1 MGNGGGTGEKTKATG
16 REPPSSSS
24 HASKSK
30 RHRSTRG
37 DAMADRFFPN
47 DFPDFVAEAEAEAP
61 GGGGDRPAGV
71 RGLLSLPYASL
82 SDRFL
87 RAARRL
93 KDKARRPATRSLSTV
108 SCRAPATCS
117 TDCSVP
123 LLPPWLQ
130 VVEETWVKAGRQVT
144 DYTLYTGALG
154 TALLLFKSFR
164 VTGDRG
170 DLALAADIVRACDDA
185 SQGLPFLTFICGRA
199 GVCALGA
206 VIAKHCDDQLRLTQ
220 YLSSF
225 DEITITEKVPNE
237 LLYGRAGY
245 LWACL
250 FLNKHLNEKT
260 IPLEHIN
267 SVAKDIIME
276 GRKLSSKGNSPLMY
290 EWHGKKYWGAAHG
303 LAGIMH
309 VLMHTELKLDE
320 QDDVKNT
327 LRYMIKNRFPSGNY
341 PSSEGN
347 ESDRL
352 VHWCHGAPGVALTM
366 AKAYEVFHDDH
377 FKQSA
382 AEAAEVV
389 WNRGLLKRVGI
400 CHGVSGNA
408 YVFLSLYRLTGNVD
422 YLYRAKAFAC
432 FLLEKAD
439 ELIAEGAMHGGDR
452 PFSLFEGKAG
462 MGYLLLDMI
471 DPSESRFP
479 AYEL

>member
-1 MGNGGGTGEKTKATG
+1 MGNGGGGTCEKAKATEG
-16 REPPSSSS
+16 LATRREPPPSSSS
-24 HASKSK
+24 RASKSK
-30 RHRSTRG
+30 RGRSTRG

-47 DFPDFVAEAEAEAP
+47 DFPDFVAEAG
-61 GGGGDRPAGV
+61 GGGGDRPAGL
-71 RGLLSLPYASL
+71 RGLLSLPYARL

-93 KDKARRPATRSLSTV
+93 KDK
-108 SCRAPATCS
+108 
-117 TDCSVP
+117 
-123 LLPPWLQ
+123 
-130 VVEETWVKAGRQVT
+130 VVEETWVKPGRQVT

-250 FLNKHLNEKT
+250 FLNKHLSEKT

-267 SVAKDIIME
+267 SVAKDIIKE
-276 GRKLSSKGNSPLMY
+276 GRKLSSKGSSPLMY

-327 LRYMIKNRFPSGNY
+327 LLYMTKNRFPSGNY

-352 VHWCHGAPGVALTM
+352 VHWCHGAPGVALTL

-382 AEAAEVV
+382 ADAAEVV

-408 YVFLSLYRLTGNVD
+408 YVFLSLYRLTGNIE

-462 MGYLLLDMI
+462 MAYLLLDMI

>member
-1 MGNGGGTGEKTKATG
+1 MGNGGGRKDKGRLAAG
-16 REPPSSSS
+16 REAPRGELPSSSR
-24 HASKSK
+24 AAK
-30 RHRSTRG
+30 RQREA
-37 DAMADRFFPN
+37 AMGNRYFPN
-47 DFPDFVAEAEAEAP
+47 DLPDFVAEASD
-61 GGGGDRPAGV
+61 GGEERAPAGV
-71 RGLLSLPYASL
+71 HGLLSIPYPRL
-82 SDRFL
+82 SDRLL
-87 RAARRL
+87 RAALRL
-93 KDKARRPATRSLSTV
+93 KDK
-108 SCRAPATCS
+108 
-117 TDCSVP
+117 
-123 LLPPWLQ
+123 
-130 VVEETWVKAGRQVT
+130 VVEETWSRARGQVTT

-154 TALLLFKSFR
+154 TALLLFKSFQ
-164 VTGDRG
+164 VTGNRG
-170 DLALAADIVRACDDA
+170 DLTLAGDIVQACDAA
-185 SQGLPFLTFICGRA
+185 SSGLPFLTFICGKA

-206 VIAKHCDDQLRLTQ
+206 VIAKHCDDQLLVTH

-225 DEITITEKVPNE
+225 DEIIVTEKVPNE

-250 FLNKHLNEKT
+250 FLNKHIREKT
-260 IPLEHIN
+260 IPLEHIG
-267 SVAKDIIME
+267 SVAKDIIKE
-276 GRKLSSKGNSPLMY
+276 GRKLSNKGSSPLMY

-309 VLMHTELKLDE
+309 VLMHTELKPDE

-327 LRYMIKNRFPSGNY
+327 LRYMITNRYPSGNY
-341 PSSEGN
+341 PSSEGS

-352 VHWCHGAPGVALTM
+352 VHWCHGAPGVALTL
-366 AKAYEVFHDDH
+366 AKAYEVFHDEH

-408 YVFLSLYRLTGNVD
+408 YVFLSLYRLTGNVE

-439 ELIAEGAMHGGDR
+439 QLIADGAMHGGDR
-452 PFSLFEGKAG
+452 PFSLFEGSAG
-462 MGYLLLDMI
+462 MAYLLLDMVN
-471 DPSESRFP
+471 PSESKFP

>member
-1 MGNGGGTGEKTKATG
+1 MGNGGGSGEKTKATG
-16 REPPSSSS
+16 REPPSSS

-93 KDKARRPATRSLSTV
+93 KDK
-108 SCRAPATCS
+108 
-117 TDCSVP
+117 
-123 LLPPWLQ
+123 
-130 VVEETWVKAGRQVT
+130 VVEETWVKVGRQVT

-276 GRKLSSKGNSPLMY
+276 GRKLSSKGSSPLMY

-327 LRYMIKNRFPSGNY
+327 LRYMTKNRFPSGNY

-408 YVFLSLYRLTGNVD
+408 YVFLSLYRLTGNVE

>member
-1 MGNGGGTGEKTKATG
+1 MGNGGGTGDKTKTKATG
-16 REPPSSSS
+16 GLTGREPSSSS
-24 HASKSK
+24 HASK
-30 RHRSTRG
+30 RRRG
-37 DAMADRFFPN
+37 LRGESMADRFIPN
-47 DFPDFVAEAEAEAP
+47 DFPDFVAEAEASDGE
-61 GGGGDRPAGV
+61 GHRPAGH
-71 RGLLSLPYASL
+71 RGLLSLPYTRL
-82 SDRFL
+82 SDHFV

-93 KDKARRPATRSLSTV
+93 KDK
-108 SCRAPATCS
+108 
-117 TDCSVP
+117 
-123 LLPPWLQ
+123 
-130 VVEETWVKAGRQVT
+130 VVEETWVKAGRKVT
-144 DYTLYTGALG
+144 DYTLYTGSLG
-154 TALLLFKSFR
+154 TALLLFKSFQ

-185 SQGLPFLTFICGRA
+185 SRGLPFLTFICGRA

-206 VIAKHCDDQLRLTQ
+206 VIAKHCDDQLRVTQ

-250 FLNKHLNEKT
+250 FLNKHLSEKT

-267 SVAKDIIME
+267 SVAKDIINE
-276 GRKLSSKGNSPLMY
+276 GRGLASKGSSPLMY

-309 VLMHTELKLDE
+309 VLMHTELKPDE

-327 LRYMIKNRFPSGNY
+327 LRYMIKNKFPSGNY

-347 ESDRL
+347 ESDHL
-352 VHWCHGAPGVALTM
+352 VHWCHGAPGVALTL
-366 AKAYEVFHDDH
+366 AKAYEVFHDDY

-408 YVFLSLYRLTGNVD
+408 YAFLSLYRLTGNVE

-439 ELIAEGAMHGGDR
+439 QLIAEGAMHGGDR

-462 MGYLLLDMI
+462 MSYLLLDMV

>member
-1 MGNGGGTGEKTKATG
+1 MGNGETEKTKATEGRLTG
-16 REPPSSSS
+16 REPPSS
-24 HASKSK
+24 HESK
-30 RHRSTRG
+30 RRRSLPG
-37 DAMADRFFPN
+37 GAMADRFFPN
-47 DFPDFVAEAEAEAP
+47 DFPDFVAEAEAP
-61 GGGGDRPAGV
+61 GGDGDRRPAGV
-71 RGLLSLPYASL
+71 RGLLSLPYARL

-93 KDKARRPATRSLSTV
+93 KDK
-108 SCRAPATCS
+108 
-117 TDCSVP
+117 
-123 LLPPWLQ
+123 

-170 DLALAADIVRACDDA
+170 DLALAADIVHACDDA
-185 SQGLPFLTFICGRA
+185 SRGLPFLTFICGRA

-206 VIAKHCDDQLRLTQ
+206 VIAKHCDDQLRVTQ

-250 FLNKHLNEKT
+250 FLNKHLSEKT

-267 SVAKDIIME
+267 SVAKDIIRE
-276 GRKLSSKGNSPLMY
+276 GRKLSSKGSSPLMY

-352 VHWCHGAPGVALTM
+352 VHWCHGAPGVALTL

-382 AEAAEVV
+382 AGAAEVV

-408 YVFLSLYRLTGNVD
+408 YTFLSLYRLTGNVE

-439 ELIAEGAMHGGDR
+439 EFIAEGAMHGGDR

-462 MGYLLLDMI
+462 MAYLLLDMV

>member
-1 MGNGGGTGEKTKATG
+1 MGTDETTTKKTGVVLSH
-16 REPPSSSS
+16 EPPRAASSSSS
-24 HASKSK
+24 HASK
-30 RHRSTRG
+30 RPRPE
-37 DAMADRFFPN
+37 AMADRFFPN
-47 DFPDFVAEAEAEAP
+47 DFLDFVAEVPEGE
-61 GGGGDRPAGV
+61 GGVDRPAGL
-71 RGLLSLPYASL
+71 RGLLSLPYSKL

-87 RAARRL
+87 HAALRL
-93 KDKARRPATRSLSTV
+93 KDK
-108 SCRAPATCS
+108 
-117 TDCSVP
+117 
-123 LLPPWLQ
+123 

-154 TALLLFKSFR
+154 TAMLLFKSFQ
-164 VTGDRG
+164 VTRNQG
-170 DLALAADIVRACDDA
+170 DLTLAADIVRACNQA

-206 VIAKHCDDQLRLTQ
+206 VIAKHCGDQRMVTQ
-220 YLSSF
+220 YLSYF
-225 DEITITEKVPNE
+225 DEITVTEKVPNE
-237 LLYGRAGY
+237 MLYGRAGY

-250 FLNKHLNEKT
+250 FLNKHISEKT
-260 IPLEHIN
+260 IPLEHIE
-267 SVAKDIIME
+267 SVAKDIIKE
-276 GRKLSSKGNSPLMY
+276 GRKLSSKGSSPLMY

-309 VLMHTELKLDE
+309 VLMHTELRPDE
-320 QDDVKNT
+320 QDDVKDT

-352 VHWCHGAPGVALTM
+352 VHWCHGAPGVALTL

-408 YVFLSLYRLTGNVD
+408 YVFLSLYKLTGNIE
-422 YLYRAKAFAC
+422 YLYRAKAFAA
-432 FLLEKAD
+432 FLLAKAD
-439 ELIAEGAMHGGDR
+439 QLIAEGGMHGGDR

-462 MGYLLLDMI
+462 MAYLLLDMVN
-471 DPSESRFP
+471 PSESRFP

>member
-1 MGNGGGTGEKTKATG
+1 MGTDETTTKKTGAVLPH
-16 REPPSSSS
+16 EPPRAASSSSS
-24 HASKSK
+24 HASK
-30 RHRSTRG
+30 RRRAE
-37 DAMADRFFPN
+37 AMAERFFPN
-47 DFPDFVAEAEAEAP
+47 DFPDFVAEVPEGE
-61 GGGGDRPAGV
+61 GGVDRPTGL
-71 RGLLSLPYASL
+71 RGLLSLPYSKL

-87 RAARRL
+87 HAALRL
-93 KDKARRPATRSLSTV
+93 KDK
-108 SCRAPATCS
+108 
-117 TDCSVP
+117 
-123 LLPPWLQ
+123 
-130 VVEETWVKAGRQVT
+130 VVEETWVKAARQVT

-154 TALLLFKSFR
+154 TAMLLFKSFQ
-164 VTGDRG
+164 VTRNQG
-170 DLALAADIVRACDDA
+170 DLTLAADIVRACNEA

-206 VIAKHCDDQLRLTQ
+206 VIAKHCGDQRMVTQ
-220 YLSSF
+220 YLSYF
-225 DEITITEKVPNE
+225 DEITVTEKVPNE
-237 LLYGRAGY
+237 MLYGRAGY

-250 FLNKHLNEKT
+250 FLNKHISEKT
-260 IPLEHIN
+260 IPLEHIE
-267 SVAKDIIME
+267 SVAKDIIKE
-276 GRKLSSKGNSPLMY
+276 GRKLSGKGSSPLMY

-309 VLMHTELKLDE
+309 VLMHTELRPDE
-320 QDDVKNT
+320 QDDVKDT

-352 VHWCHGAPGVALTM
+352 VHWCHGAPGVALTL

-382 AEAAEVV
+382 AAAAEVV

-408 YVFLSLYRLTGNVD
+408 YVFLSLYKLTGNIE
-422 YLYRAKAFAC
+422 YLYRAKAFAS

-439 ELIAEGAMHGGDR
+439 QLIAEGAMHSGDR

-462 MGYLLLDMI
+462 MAYLLLDMVN
-471 DPSESRFP
+471 PSESRFP

>member
-1 MGNGGGTGEKTKATG
+1 MGNGGGTGEKTKTKATGGLTG
-16 REPPSSSS
+16 REPSSSS
-24 HASKSK
+24 HASK
-30 RHRSTRG
+30 RRRG
-37 DAMADRFFPN
+37 LRGESMADRFFPN
-47 DFPDFVAEAEAEAP
+47 DFPDFVAEAEASD
-61 GGGGDRPAGV
+61 GDGEGHRPAGL
-71 RGLLSLPYASL
+71 RGLLELPYTRL
-82 SDRFL
+82 CDRLL

-93 KDKARRPATRSLSTV
+93 KDK
-108 SCRAPATCS
+108 
-117 TDCSVP
+117 
-123 LLPPWLQ
+123 
-130 VVEETWVKAGRQVT
+130 VVEETWLKAGRKVT
-144 DYTLYTGALG
+144 DYTLYTGSLG
-154 TALLLFKSFR
+154 TALLLFKSFQ

-170 DLALAADIVRACDDA
+170 DLALAADIVRACDEA
-185 SQGLPFLTFICGRA
+185 SRGLPRRFLTFICGRA

-206 VIAKHCDDQLRLTQ
+206 VIAKHCDDQLRVTQ

-225 DEITITEKVPNE
+225 DEITVTEKVPNE
-237 LLYGRAGY
+237 LLYGRVGY

-250 FLNKHLNEKT
+250 FLNKHLSEKT
-260 IPLEHIN
+260 IPVEHIN
-267 SVAKDIIME
+267 SVAKDIIIE
-276 GRKLSSKGNSPLMY
+276 GRNLASKGSSPLMY

-309 VLMHTELKLDE
+309 VLMHTELKPDE

-327 LRYMIKNRFPSGNY
+327 LRYMIENRFPSGNY

-352 VHWCHGAPGVALTM
+352 VHWCHGAPGVALTL
-366 AKAYEVFHDDH
+366 AKAYEVFHDDY
-377 FKQSA
+377 FKQAA

-408 YVFLSLYRLTGNVD
+408 YVFLSLYRLSGNVE

-439 ELIAEGAMHGGDR
+439 QLIAEGAMHGGDR
-452 PFSLFEGKAG
+452 SFSLFEEKAG
-462 MGYLLLDMI
+462 MAYLLLDMV

>member
-1 MGNGGGTGEKTKATG
+1 MGNRCGTGDKTKTKATG
-16 REPPSSSS
+16 GLTGRETPSSS
-24 HASKSK
+24 HASK
-30 RHRSTRG
+30 RRRG
-37 DAMADRFFPN
+37 LRGESMADRFFPN
-47 DFPDFVAEAEAEAP
+47 DFPDFVAEAEACD
-61 GGGGDRPAGV
+61 GDGDGDGDGHRAAGF
-71 RGLLSLPYASL
+71 RGLLSLPYTRL
-82 SDRFL
+82 SDRFV

-93 KDKARRPATRSLSTV
+93 KDK
-108 SCRAPATCS
+108 
-117 TDCSVP
+117 
-123 LLPPWLQ
+123 
-130 VVEETWVKAGRQVT
+130 VVEETWVKAGRKVT
-144 DYTLYTGALG
+144 DYTLYTGSLG
-154 TALLLFKSFR
+154 TALLLFKSFQ

-170 DLALAADIVRACDDA
+170 DLALAADIVRACDEA
-185 SQGLPFLTFICGRA
+185 SRGLPFLTFICGRA

-206 VIAKHCDDQLRLTQ
+206 VIAKHCDDQLRVTQ

-225 DEITITEKVPNE
+225 DEITVTEKVPNE

-250 FLNKHLNEKT
+250 FLNKHLSGKT

-267 SVAKDIIME
+267 SVAKDIINE
-276 GRKLSSKGNSPLMY
+276 GRNLASKGSSPLMY

-309 VLMHTELKLDE
+309 VLMHTELKPDE

-347 ESDRL
+347 DSDRL
-352 VHWCHGAPGVALTM
+352 VHWCHGAPGVALTL
-366 AKAYEVFHDDH
+366 AKAYEVFHDDY

-408 YVFLSLYRLTGNVD
+408 YVFLSLYRLTGNVE

-439 ELIAEGAMHGGDR
+439 QLIAEGAMHGGDR

-462 MGYLLLDMI
+462 MAYLLLDMV

>member
-1 MGNGGGTGEKTKATG
+1 MNGGGTDHKTKTKTNTTG
-16 REPPSSSS
+16 ELAGRRSSSS
-24 HASKSK
+24 SPHTSK
-30 RHRSTRG
+30 RRRSLRG
-37 DAMADRFFPN
+37 ESMADRFFPN
-47 DFPDFVAEAEAEAP
+47 DFPDFVAEAEAP
-61 GGGGDRPAGV
+61 GGDGEGHKPVGIRD
-71 RGLLSLPYASL
+71 LLELPYTRL
-82 SDRFL
+82 SERFV

-93 KDKARRPATRSLSTV
+93 KDK
-108 SCRAPATCS
+108 
-117 TDCSVP
+117 
-123 LLPPWLQ
+123 

-154 TALLLFKSFR
+154 TALLLFKSFQ

-170 DLALAADIVRACDDA
+170 DLALAADIVRACDEA
-185 SQGLPFLTFICGRA
+185 SRGLPFLTFICGRA

-206 VIAKHCDDQLRLTQ
+206 VIAKHCDDQLMVTQ
-220 YLSSF
+220 YLSYF

-250 FLNKHLNEKT
+250 FLNKHLSEKT

-267 SVAKDIIME
+267 SVAKDIIKE
-276 GRKLSSKGNSPLMY
+276 GRNLSRKGSSPLMY

-309 VLMHTELKLDE
+309 VLMHTELKPDE
-320 QDDVKNT
+320 QDDVRNT
-327 LRYMIKNRFPSGNY
+327 LQYMIKNRFPSGNY

-352 VHWCHGAPGVALTM
+352 VHWCHGAPGVALTLT
-366 AKAYEVFHDDH
+366 KAYEVFHDDH

-400 CHGVSGNA
+400 CHGISGNA
-408 YVFLSLYRLTGNVD
+408 YVFLSLYRLTGNVE

-432 FLLEKAD
+432 FLVEKGD
-439 ELIAEGAMHGGDR
+439 KLIAEGAMHGGDR

-462 MGYLLLDMI
+462 MAYLLLDMVH
-471 DPSESRFP
+471 PSESRFP